1 MQLMK
6 ITISVNDK
14 EVLSFDVLVTLA
26 ICVLFLL
33 YKSMKFFFNLENN
46 FDPLKSVISD
56 SGEFKQ
62 SEMKFSEKNINSEI
76 MEEKEKKQSE
86 IATNIEKNEGVMK
99 VLETKLD
106 RQIAIAKKE
115 ALQKKEEEW
124 MVIRKGKKV
133 KSAKKN

>member
-1 MQLMK
+1 MK